1 MGDYK
6 IMDIDDVLTKMSTEV
21 EKSKSYLK
29 GIFNKETVELKEAF
43 QDALSEE
50 RIIELALVKIGKR
63 YGMDKSS
70 VAGLY
75 TDLEEVD
82 DIIIEETIDELDE
95 VINEDD
101 LVTTI
106 DDMECAILSESSLSK
121 DWTDEEEIEDV
132 KEDIGRQAWRSFMK
146 TVVEPVKPT
155 GEYERT
161 PSLIIEIGATY
172 TLKVDTTEPP
182 YEHEFDGTYGLY
194 TKWAFKVTLVKV
206 SDEELY
212 GTHYK
217 KGEFEGQPA
226 YVNGNRYTLWLDEK
240 AKNHFGMFW
249 KKLTTDGLPDN
260 RVFTFKHSKKGK
272 YNDFKFGLPKR

>member
-1 MGDYK
+1 
-6 IMDIDDVLTKMSTEV
+6 MDIDNVLEKMSTEV

-63 YGMDKSS
+63 YGMDKTS
-70 VAGLY
+70 VAELY
-75 TDLEEVD
+75 IDLTEIDDV
-82 DIIIEETIDELDE
+82 DIIIDDIVEELDDIVE
-95 VINEDD
+95 EDGGYK
-101 LVTTI
+101 
-106 DDMECAILSESSLSK
+106 K
-121 DWTDEEEIEDV
+121 DFISAEEEVEEDF
-132 KEDIGRQAWRSFMK
+132 GRQAWRSFMK

-260 RVFTFKHSKKGK
+260 RIFTFKHSKKGK